1 MASKIYGAS
10 DAPRQTRLTQ
20 LMAAGVKAVTGRTR
34 EMSLASHASAAV
46 RVRPVTMRSFASVR
60 PCGPARRASRCVPPQ
75 PVKIPNAAP
84 RCANSASALASR
96 AWQASAKSNP
106 PPIQYPRIAATT
118 GLRLDSTAHMADCP
132 SSANLMAA
140 GPWSSAISESS
151 APAEKHTSW
160 PQITAPCNAASDC
173 NRRIA
178 SHSARKTL
186 RLSRGNP
193 LGSCNSRKRI
203 ESREETEREEA
214 SVAGT
219 RFSRVARYARVRR
232 KRYSAWKFPA
242 EKSRRCPLF
251 SGLEYPLP
259 E

>member
-1 MASKIYGAS
+1 MI
-10 DAPRQTRLTQ
+10 Q
-20 LMAAGVKAVTGRTR
+20 LLAADVKSACGRIR
-34 EMSLASHASAAV
+34 EISLASHASAAV
-46 RVRPVTMRSFASVR
+46 RVRPVTMSSFASVR
-60 PCGPARRASRCVPPQ
+60 PRGPAKRASRCVPPQ

-96 AWQASAKSNP
+96 AWQASARSNP

-132 SSANLMAA
+132 RSANLMAA

-151 APAEKHTSW
+151 APAEKHFSE
-160 PQITAPCNAASDC
+160 PRITEPCNVASDC

-193 LGSCNSRKRI
+193 LVSCNSRKRI
-203 ESREETEREEA
+203 ESREEVKREEA
-214 SVAGT
+214 GAPGT
-219 RFSRVARYARVRR
+219 RFSRVARCARVRTR
-232 KRYSAWKFPA
+232 RYFAWKFPA
-242 EKSRRCPLF
+242 GKCRRCPLF